1 MNIKNLTFSYHD
13 ELIYDDVTI
22 ELNDKDHIGIIG
34 VNGAGKSTFFKLLL
48 KELTPDYGKIKIKP
62 NDRISYLPQ
71 VITDEVPST
80 NITVFDYLVS
90 GRPILKIE
98 SEMNDLYLKMAEE
111 PENTQIKKRLSYLQS
126 QLDYWDYY
134 EADSILLRLIENFQI
149 SDTLLN
155 QKLAECSGGQKSK
168 IAFAKLLYNKPEILL
183 LDEPTNHLDLETKDQ
198 IVEYLK
204 NYPGMILVISHDQEF
219 LNEVTTKTLWIDK
232 KTKKMELING
242 NYETYQR
249 KKEEQEMQLAIEYQ
263 QEQKQIAKLKSIV
276 NFYSNSSG
284 KRKRMAQSREKT
296 LNKLLANQIELRP
309 ANKKVKVQMTLENI
323 GSTIPLKVENVSFG
337 YNQDLLYNNIN
348 FEIYRGEKFLI
359 VGENGAG
366 KTTLLKLISNQLT
379 PLNGTIKISDK
390 TKIGYYAQEHETLNA
405 NLNLLENLKEFGLS
419 DGKLRAHLGSF
430 LFTGNDVYKKVS
442 VLSPG
447 ERSRLALAKLTLTQA
462 NLLLLDEPTNH
473 LDYETQNLI
482 ADFFKNYQGS
492 ILLVSHNPVFVDK
505 LGIER
510 ILLLPAGEV
519 LYYDKKIV
527 EFYENKNKLN
537 KK

>member
-80 NITVFDYLVS
+80 NIPVFDYLVS

-204 NYPGMILVISHDQEF
+204 N
-219 LNEVTTKTLWIDK
+219 
-232 KTKKMELING
+232 
-242 NYETYQR
+242 
-249 KKEEQEMQLAIEYQ
+249 
-263 QEQKQIAKLKSIV
+263 
-276 NFYSNSSG
+276 
-284 KRKRMAQSREKT
+284 
-296 LNKLLANQIELRP
+296 
-309 ANKKVKVQMTLENI
+309 
-323 GSTIPLKVENVSFG
+323 
-337 YNQDLLYNNIN
+337 
-348 FEIYRGEKFLI
+348 
-359 VGENGAG
+359 
-366 KTTLLKLISNQLT
+366 
-379 PLNGTIKISDK
+379 
-390 TKIGYYAQEHETLNA
+390 
-405 NLNLLENLKEFGLS
+405 
-419 DGKLRAHLGSF
+419 
-430 LFTGNDVYKKVS
+430 
-442 VLSPG
+442 
-447 ERSRLALAKLTLTQA
+447 
-462 NLLLLDEPTNH
+462 
-473 LDYETQNLI
+473 
-482 ADFFKNYQGS
+482 FF
-492 ILLVSHNPVFVDK
+492 
-505 LGIER
+505 
-510 ILLLPAGEV
+510 
-519 LYYDKKIV
+519 
-527 EFYENKNKLN
+527 
-537 KK
+537 

>member
-276 NFYSNSSG
+276 NLYSNSSG

-390 TKIGYYAQEHETLNA
+390 TKIGYYAQEHKTLNA

-419 DGKLRAHLGSF
+419 EGKLRAHLGSF